1 MARPISGDLQHL
13 ANVAREAAWEAG
25 NYLKPYAGRAGKL
38 RTKSAP
44 TDLVTKI
51 DRATEELIASVVRRS
66 FPDHAFLGEEQ
77 TQEADASAETRW
89 LVDPIDGTTNF
100 VHGLP
105 WFAVSIAVERR
116 SELVVGVVYDPLRE
130 EMFQAVR
137 GGGAVLNGRPI
148 RVSRTKRLAEALL
161 NTGFPHTFRQHPK
174 PLLRRFEA
182 FQSITHAVRRMG
194 STALSLAGIAAGR
207 IDGFWEEGTHPW
219 DIAAGLLLVREAGGR
234 ATDWAGH
241 PATVWNKRPL
251 VSNGR
256 LHAQMVAILKRTG

>member
-1 MARPISGDLQHL
+1 MRTVSGELQHV

-25 NYLKPYAGRAGKL
+25 NYCKPYAGRAGAL
-38 RTKSAP
+38 RMKSAP
-44 TDLVTKI
+44 SDLVSKI
-51 DRATEELIASVVRRS
+51 DHATEALIASIVLRA

-77 TQEADASAETRW
+77 TQAASEAETRW
-89 LVDPIDGTTNF
+89 IVDPIDGTTNF

-116 SELVVGVVYDPLRE
+116 GELVVGVIYDPMRE
-130 EMFQAVR
+130 EMFQAIR
-137 GGGAVLNGRPI
+137 GGGSVLNGRRI
-148 RVSRTKRLAEALL
+148 RVSKVRRLAEALL

-194 STALSLAGIAAGR
+194 STAMSLASMAAGR

-219 DIAAGLLLVREAGGR
+219 DIAAGLLLVREAGGC
-234 ATDWAGH
+234 ATDWEGA
-241 PATVWNKRPL
+241 PATIWNKRPL

-256 LHAQMVAILKRTG
+256 LHGQMIQVLKRTG